1 MDDPLIKDALLDA
14 SPQTKPN
21 LRAADELFGFF
32 EKQILSGQIED
43 GDPMPTEREI
53 VARHGVS
60 RTVVREAL
68 LALSNKGLI
77 EARPR
82 HRPVVRKPTYDT
94 AMETVE
100 AVAARLLSTSA
111 DVKNL
116 FDMRIMME
124 VALARQAAE
133 QASKEDLRAMKAAL
147 EANRLAVD
155 DNRAF
160 FLTDIEFHR
169 KFYELSGNPLLEAI
183 HKGYVTWLHPQWVKM
198 PRAPERN
205 HVNYLAHEAIFDGVL
220 MRDADAAEAAT
231 RSHLGHA
238 WAQVHKTFKAE

>member
-1 MDDPLIKDALLDA
+1 MDDQNEMDDPLAKDSLENLPSDA
-14 SPQTKPN
+14 KP
-21 LRAADELFGFF
+21 
-32 EKQILSGQIED
+32 
-43 GDPMPTEREI
+43 EREI
-53 VARHGVS
+53 VAHHGVS

-100 AVAARLLSTSA
+100 TVVARLLETPT

-116 FDMRIMME
+116 FDMREMME

-133 QASKEDLRAMKAAL
+133 QATKEDLRRMKAAL
-147 EANRLAVD
+147 EENRLAVD

-160 FLTDIEFHR
+160 FSTDINFHR
-169 KFYELSGNPLLEAI
+169 VFYELPGNPLMEAI

-205 HVNYLAHEAIFDGVL
+205 RVNYLAHEAIFNGVL

-231 RSHLGHA
+231 RAHLGHA
-238 WAQVHKTFKAE
+238 WAQVHKTFQAS